1 MNKILYI
8 GGVASN
14 PRQID
19 AVVQVLSSHYNT
31 GVVGMSFS
39 EAQKDRALVAR
50 LANDCLVITHSA
62 GILMLR
68 SCTPKEVIA
77 IAPPMPVSIPAL
89 LFRGVPNTFSL
100 IRSAHESHERRQKI
114 TQHFVSTFGEHVV
127 RPLYN
132 SIQLGQISRFNI
144 AEEAVTM
151 VANGVKVTLGFMQ
164 DERLFLR
171 SATHPHVDVAK
182 EYGVVVYDNIIGHHD
197 EFLLFPLDVLAQI
210 KRL

>member
-19 AVVQVLSSHYNT
+19 SVVQVLSSHYGT
-31 GVVGMSFS
+31 GVMGMSFS

-62 GILMLR
+62 GVLMLR

-77 IAPPMPVSIPAL
+77 IAPPMPVSIPVL
-89 LFRGVPNTFSL
+89 LSRNIPNAVAL
-100 IRSAHESHERRQKI
+100 IRSARESHERRQKVV
-114 TQHFVSTFGEHVV
+114 QHFLSTFGEHIV

-132 SIQLGQISRFNI
+132 SLQLREISTFNI

-151 VANGVKVTLGFMQ
+151 VTNGTKVTLGFMQ
-164 DERLFLR
+164 DEHLFLR
-171 SATHPHVDVAK
+171 SARHPHIDVAK
-182 EYGVVVYDNIIGHHD
+182 EYGVVVHEKIIGHHD

>member
-19 AVVQVLSSHYNT
+19 SVVRVLSAHYGT
-31 GVVGMSFS
+31 GVAGMSFS

-62 GILMLR
+62 GIIMLR

-77 IAPPMPVSIPAL
+77 IAPPMPVSVPVL
-89 LFRGVPNTFSL
+89 LFRGIPNTVSL
-100 IRSAHESHERRQKI
+100 IRGANESHERRQKVVR
-114 TQHFVSTFGEHVV
+114 HFTSTFGEHII

-132 SIQLGQISRFNI
+132 SIQLGQISKFNI

-151 VANGVKVTLGFMQ
+151 VTNGVKVTLGFMQ

-171 SATHPHVDVAK
+171 SATHPYIDVAK
-182 EYGVVVYDNIIGHHD
+182 KYGVVVHDDIIGHHD